1 MDKKSQYLELKD
13 LEVYVVSRKYSSFA
27 WNIYSRLNWQQKKI
41 IGDQFIRST
50 DSISANIAEG
60 YGRFHYLD
68 KNKFY
73 YNARGSLLE
82 SRHWAGLM
90 LERLIITKEE
100 FSVVIRYFIDIS
112 KMLNKLIKS
121 QNNRKQQLHI
131 MQKAKRRQFIIHY
144 PQR

>member
-100 FSVVIRYFIDIS
+100 FSVVVKYFIDIS

-121 QNNRKQQLHI
+121 QIDRKQ
-131 MQKAKRRQFIIHY
+131 
-144 PQR
+144 

>member
-121 QNNRKQQLHI
+121 QNNRKQQL
-131 MQKAKRRQFIIHY
+131 
-144 PQR
+144 